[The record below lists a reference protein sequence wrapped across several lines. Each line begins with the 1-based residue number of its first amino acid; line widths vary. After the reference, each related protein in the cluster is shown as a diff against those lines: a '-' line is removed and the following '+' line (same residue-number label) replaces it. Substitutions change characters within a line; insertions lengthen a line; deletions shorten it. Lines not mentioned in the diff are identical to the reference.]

1 MTNHQSV
8 AMFNAYAAVII
19 PIGVL
24 LLTKISYA
32 DPVTCDRLFS
42 PVRCGV
48 PKLQISSALPS
59 RAAEAIRGEFPWQ
72 AALYHEEDGEFSY
85 CCGGSLIS
93 ERFVLTAAHCVMNP
107 NNGFKLAIGR
117 LRVELGVHELGVT
130 DECVQD
136 VRVRKIHVYPE
147 YHVGDFKHDLA
158 LLELHNR
165 VVFTNRVLPICVD
178 MSDHEERG
186 FYRQYGKVSGWGYT
200 EVDALSNWLR
210 MTELPFVNYTS
221 CLGSN
226 PEVFSSTIH
235 EGMFCAGYANG
246 SSVCNG
252 DSGGGLITYHRDHWV
267 LTGIVS
273 FTALRDGPRNLCD
286 SEQYT
291 GFVKVRYYRDWLR
304 NITGQVSPFK
314 EEDFTEAP
322 TTVRHE
328 ESEEHEKRE
337 PCGERKINKRNLI
350 VNGVRSYAGEWPWH
364 VAVYQVNGRQ
374 KRYICGGT
382 LISDQFVMTAAHC
395 MLDDTLKQRSGTI
408 VVQLGQNDLYESSV
422 HMREVRVGKITP
434 HEGFDPISKVN
445 DIALLELTSTVQ
457 FNDYIQPACLPRKD
471 EVKKWDPKGELGSI
485 VGWGYEQPWSFMI
498 SNLLLGTKLP
508 VVDVAKCVTGKNFG
522 VETDGV
528 ICMGSTND
536 TNACT
541 GDSGGGMFFEKDGL
555 WTVRGVI
562 SALDTVDG
570 FCNPKGYLKL
580 ADTGY
585 FLKWIKKGIRDA
597 IREVTGGSDRVM
609 SFLQTGTDY
618 ATTPAIPAT
627 SRAPYGTYTEIHHH
641 HHHYYPQQP
650 EAADHRHR
658 NDCKHGSSDSS
669 SDSNESGGLKAPI
682 KRIFKKKKCLIKDL
696 KDTLLS
702 KLF

>member
-1 MTNHQSV
+1 
-8 AMFNAYAAVII
+8 MFTAYAAVLF
-19 PIGVL
+19 PIAGVL
-24 LLTKISYA
+24 LLTIGRSFA
-32 DPVTCDRLFS
+32 DPASCDLLFS

-48 PKLQISSALPS
+48 PKLQISSGLPS
-59 RAAEAIRGEFPWQ
+59 RPAEAIRGEFPWQ
-72 AALYHEEDGEFSY
+72 AAIYHEDGGNFSY

-107 NNGFKLAIGR
+107 NNGFKLTIGR
-117 LRVELGVHELGVT
+117 LKVKLGVHELGVA

-136 VRVRKIHVYPE
+136 AQVRKIHVYPE
-147 YHVGDFKHDLA
+147 YHMEGFKHDLA
-158 LLELHNR
+158 LLELHKR

-178 MSDHEERG
+178 MSDHEDPG
-186 FYRQYGKVSGWGYT
+186 FYRQHGKVSGWGYT

-226 PEVFSSTIH
+226 PEVFANTIY

-252 DSGGGLITYHRDHWV
+252 DSGGGLVTYHRDHWV

-273 FTALRDGPRNLCD
+273 FTALRDGPRTLCD
-286 SEQYT
+286 SEEYT
-291 GFVKVRYYRDWLR
+291 GFIKVRYYRDWLR
-304 NITGQVSPFK
+304 NITAQVSPYK
-314 EEDFTEAP
+314 EEDFTEGP
-322 TTVRHE
+322 TVVTSD
-328 ESEEHEKRE
+328 ESEADEQPE
-337 PCGERKINKRNLI
+337 PCGERKVNKQWLI

-364 VAVYQVNGRQ
+364 VAVYEVNGRQ

-434 HEGFDPISKVN
+434 HEAFDPVSKVN
-445 DIALLELTSTVQ
+445 DIALLELTSSVQ

-471 EVKKWDPKGELGSI
+471 DVDKWDLKGTSGSI

-508 VVDVAKCVTGKNFG
+508 IVDVKNCATGKNFG
-522 VETDGV
+522 VETKGV
-528 ICMGSTND
+528 ICMGSAND

-541 GDSGGGMFFEKDGL
+541 GDSGGGMFFERNGL

-570 FCNPKGYLKL
+570 FCNPKGYLKV

-585 FLKWIKKGIRDA
+585 FLKWIKKVIRSA
-597 IREVTGGSDRVM
+597 INKLTGGSDRVM

-618 ATTPAIPAT
+618 AT
-627 SRAPYGTYTEIHHH
+627 SSAPPPGASHSSYTEIHHH

-650 EAADHRHR
+650 TTAGVPTDHHHRH
-658 NDCKHGSSDSS
+658 DCKHRNGDSS
-669 SDSNESGGLKAPI
+669 SSSEESGGLKAPI
-682 KRIFKKKKCLIKDL
+682 KRIFKAKKCLIKDL